1 MFRYRD
7 PRVMLGRIVIACLTA
22 GFAVPGAATAAT
34 TLMPGVTYERD
45 IQFTSHGPVV
55 MHVLTAPRPGGLYDL
70 RPEVSNGIIPGLERV
85 TSIERRISPQA
96 TVAGVSGDEQ
106 TSGLNLRG
114 GVLGSR
120 PLSGQSSIGI
130 DASGNLHVERV
141 AFFAT
146 WAGTGAR
153 HPGIALNQLPTTNGI
168 TLYTPIWG
176 AATPAGIGTVEAVLP
191 SFPAVASNVDLS
203 GAVSEVRAGGGTAIP
218 PAGAVLVARG
228 TAAQSLTAEV
238 PAGSRV
244 TVRMLLGSGWSQFP
258 NGMGGGPL
266 LVKAGRPIFRAGE
279 QFSIDQL
286 ALRQGRCAVGQR
298 ADGSIV
304 LVTVDGGQPG
314 YSAGMTNLELAQ
326 ALARLRAVT
335 AAGLSIGN
343 SAAMAFEGTLL
354 SRPSGARGERAV
366 ADALLVSYAGVQV
379 TQPDGMVSS
388 PNGDGFADTQPL
400 AYKVVRP
407 STVTAE
413 LVGPGRAIQYASGTS
428 RLPGTYRFSFP
439 GEGFPPPTEG
449 LWRWVVTAVDDAGR
463 TSKAERSFVVN
474 NTLGYLQLDQAI
486 VPRRGRL
493 AIGFKLSRAARVTAA
508 IERPTGILA
517 RTLLS
522 SVQEP
527 AGDVALAWDGRTG
540 RRQAASPGR
549 YRVRITASNE
559 LGRVDLTRDFIV
571 SSG

>member
-1 MFRYRD
+1 
-7 PRVMLGRIVIACLTA
+7 MLRRIVIACLAA
-22 GFAVPGAATAAT
+22 GFAVPGAAAAPT

-70 RPEVSNGIIPGLERV
+70 RPELSNGVIPGLERL

-168 TLYTPIWG
+168 TLYTPVWG
-176 AATPAGIGTVEAVLP
+176 PTTPAATDTVEAVLP
-191 SFPAVASNVDLS
+191 SFPAVASNVDVS
-203 GAVSEVRAGGGTAIP
+203 GAVSLLRTGGGTAIP

-228 TAAQSLTAEV
+228 TAAQSLTAEA

-244 TVRMLLGSGWSQFP
+244 TVHMLLGSGWSQFP

-266 LVKAGRPIFRAGE
+266 LVRGGRPVFRAGE

-298 ADGSIV
+298 ADGSIL

-326 ALARLRAVT
+326 SLARLHAVT

-354 SRPSGARGERAV
+354 SRPSGLAGERAV
-366 ADALLVSYAGVQV
+366 ADALLVSYSGVQV
-379 TQPDGMVSS
+379 TQPDGTVVS
-388 PNGDGFADTQPL
+388 PNGDGFADIQPL

-413 LVGPGRAIQYASGTS
+413 LVGPGRAIQYSSGTS
-428 RLPGTYRFSFP
+428 RLPGTYRFAFP

-474 NTLGYLQLDQAI
+474 NTLGYLQLDQAV

-508 IERPTGILA
+508 IERRTGILA

-527 AGDVALAWDGRTG
+527 AGDVALAWDGRNS
-540 RRQAASPGR
+540 RRQAVAPGR
-549 YRVRITASNE
+549 YRVRITASSE
-559 LGRVDLTRDFIV
+559 LGRVDVTRDFVV
-571 SSG
+571 SAG